1 MAFITEFRVG
11 DPGAPASGAQ
21 SYYNSLLAGASFRI
35 FREGQYQYLS
45 GANRI
50 FPTGTGTVF
59 FIPALYVGER
69 IKIII

>member
-1 MAFITEFRVG
+1 MAFITEFTIG
-11 DPGAPASGAQ
+11 NPGAPADGSQ
-21 SYYNSLLAGASFRI
+21 SYYNSLLAGAPFRI

-45 GANRI
+45 GVNRI

-59 FIPALYVGER
+59 FIPAFTAGER